1 MSIKRKRLREKT
13 QKKNCNKINCE
24 MKNRNQKLIEKDN
37 YIFRKKQILDRSR
50 KLFPLALKT
59 CVKYLKHSTT
69 CWSVDYRA
77 REREKDKF
85 SVRLH
90 G

>member
-37 YIFRKKQILDRSR
+37 YIFRKKQILD
-50 KLFPLALKT
+50 LILVFYFYIQID
-59 CVKYLKHSTT
+59 VKKAEITVLIFNFEFDGSFYSYEENEL
-69 CWSVDYRA
+69 
-77 REREKDKF
+77 
-85 SVRLH
+85 
-90 G
+90 